1 MGSLIAEVAS
11 EKMGQA
17 KGKAFSI
24 RRNDLPCN
32 EKEFDRLFG
41 RVSASQVQES
51 EALKDFER
59 SFGYVFAS
67 FGTGS
72 TAFSPWMSTE
82 FRPVWVACG
91 TKCVL
96 EVPVWWCFMVTLW
109 KLTWLWK
116 VSIFNAL
123 CQERGLR
130 NFTRSS
136 AANYSRPADYSRLQP
151 TTADYS
157 RLRPTTADYGRL
169 QPTTADYSRLQ
180 PTTADYSRLQLTSRL
195 QPITANYSRPAEYSW
210 VQLSTVDYN
219 RLQPSA
225 AEHNR
230 AQPSTAEPPSTA
242 ERPMTAEHRGL
253 AGADSKQSRLAVTKL
268 NNFWQWEPSDSK

>member
-41 RVSASQVQES
+41 RVSALQVQES

-82 FRPVWVACG
+82 FRPV
-91 TKCVL
+91 
-96 EVPVWWCFMVTLW
+96 
-109 KLTWLWK
+109 
-116 VSIFNAL
+116 
-123 CQERGLR
+123 
-130 NFTRSS
+130 
-136 AANYSRPADYSRLQP
+136 
-151 TTADYS
+151 
-157 RLRPTTADYGRL
+157 
-169 QPTTADYSRLQ
+169 
-180 PTTADYSRLQLTSRL
+180 
-195 QPITANYSRPAEYSW
+195 
-210 VQLSTVDYN
+210 
-219 RLQPSA
+219 
-225 AEHNR
+225 
-230 AQPSTAEPPSTA
+230 
-242 ERPMTAEHRGL
+242 
-253 AGADSKQSRLAVTKL
+253 
-268 NNFWQWEPSDSK
+268 

>member
-82 FRPVWVACG
+82 FRPV
-91 TKCVL
+91 
-96 EVPVWWCFMVTLW
+96 
-109 KLTWLWK
+109 
-116 VSIFNAL
+116 
-123 CQERGLR
+123 
-130 NFTRSS
+130 
-136 AANYSRPADYSRLQP
+136 
-151 TTADYS
+151 
-157 RLRPTTADYGRL
+157 
-169 QPTTADYSRLQ
+169 
-180 PTTADYSRLQLTSRL
+180 
-195 QPITANYSRPAEYSW
+195 
-210 VQLSTVDYN
+210 
-219 RLQPSA
+219 
-225 AEHNR
+225 
-230 AQPSTAEPPSTA
+230 
-242 ERPMTAEHRGL
+242 
-253 AGADSKQSRLAVTKL
+253 
-268 NNFWQWEPSDSK
+268 